1 MPADLVVGVGASSG
15 ADPGALADL
24 VGATLAAAGLQAGD
38 VVAVATVDL
47 KAQEPAVVALAGSL
61 GVELLTFTPAEL
73 ARQDVPTPS
82 DVVAA
87 AVGTPSVAEAAAL
100 LAAGPG
106 AELVVAKQR
115 TSDATTAIARRA
127 IP

>member
-1 MPADLVVGVGASSG
+1 MPADLVIGVGASSG
-15 ADPGALADL
+15 ADPTALADL
-24 VGATLAAAGLQAGD
+24 VAATLADAQLQPAD

-47 KAQEPAVVALAGSL
+47 KVREPAIVALARHL
-61 GVELLTFTPAEL
+61 DVEVRTYTPAEL
-73 ARQDVPTPS
+73 ARQEVPTPS

-106 AELVVAKQR
+106 AELVVPKRR
-115 TSDATTAIARRA
+115 TSDATTAIARRT